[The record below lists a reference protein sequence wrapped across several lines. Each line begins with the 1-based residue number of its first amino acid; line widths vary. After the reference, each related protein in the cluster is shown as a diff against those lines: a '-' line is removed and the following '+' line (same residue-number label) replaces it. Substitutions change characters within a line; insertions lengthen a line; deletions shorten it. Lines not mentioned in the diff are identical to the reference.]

1 MNRRKNLLAL
11 DGHSGEEGALLP
23 AADAGG
29 EAGSSSEASELD
41 NLDWEEGTE
50 SPSPR
55 FGWVA
60 PLLAG
65 LAVAGWTGF
74 FIWANRAA
82 ILAPA
87 TPQQWVGWIGA
98 WSLPVVLV
106 IGMWLLAM
114 RNSAREASRFARAA
128 QLLAAESAMLE
139 TRLAAVNRELS
150 LARDFIAS
158 QSRDLEA
165 LGRVAADR
173 LSQNAAAL
181 QELIRDN
188 GEQVAAIGQV
198 SDNALGNM
206 NRLRDQLPV
215 ISNSARDVANQI
227 GHAGNTAQGQVEE
240 MVAAFQRLNEFGE
253 ASGRQ
258 VDALRARLSETLTR
272 FEEHLADLAARGE
285 ILTGNL
291 LEGQEDARARW
302 EQAVAQLQQNTTS
315 AIEQLTA
322 LDQSAI
328 GNARKRMEALTEAGQ
343 RVNRAILDS
352 MAAFDAEIARRRQKA
367 AQAEAEAL
375 AALQERLERF
385 DADASRRDETQ
396 IAHLAEVTRRS
407 EELTRLLTAF
417 DADLSRLFGKG
428 RSESAQLG
436 EAAET
441 LVERLSQSRA
451 IMEESRGFV
460 SRLTDDSVRLLEIIR
475 ASSDHSESDLSN
487 AIAKAETRLA
497 AFESRTIALR
507 DTIAD
512 AEMRGADL
520 ARHVEQANDGAGT
533 SLESLG
539 HLEDHLARIAGQTRE
554 LAQSAQGE
562 LRDAL
567 AALENAVAQSVGQLH
582 ERESEAV
589 RNLAGQIGQDAG
601 ETLKQT
607 LGEASRTALTEM
619 DEAARSAAEQGRAV
633 AMQLRDQLAKVN
645 QLAANLESRVA
656 QARAQAEEQVNAD
669 FTRRMALITES
680 LNSASIDIAR
690 VFDAEVA
697 DTAWASYLRGDRGIF
712 TRRAV
717 RLLDNGEARAV
728 MGVYE
733 QDPQI
738 RETVNRYIHDFEAML
753 RTVLSTRDG
762 NALAVTML
770 SSDIGKL
777 YVALAQA
784 IERLRD

>member
-11 DGHSGEEGALLP
+11 EGHSDEEGAALP
-23 AADAGG
+23 AADASG
-29 EAGSSSEASELD
+29 EAGFASETTELD
-41 NLDWEEGTE
+41 NPDWQEDTE
-50 SPSPR
+50 SSSPR
-55 FGWVA
+55 YGWVA

-74 FIWANRAA
+74 FVWANSAA

-106 IGMWLLAM
+106 IGVWLLAM

-128 QLLAAESAMLE
+128 HLLAAESAMLE

-188 GEQVAAIGQV
+188 GDQVAAIGQV

-240 MVAAFQRLNEFGE
+240 MVAAFQRLNDFGE

-285 ILTGNL
+285 NLTGNL
-291 LEGQEDARARW
+291 LEGQEEARARW

-343 RVNRAILDS
+343 RVDRAILDS
-352 MAAFDAEIARRRQKA
+352 MAAFDTEIARRRQEA

-375 AALQERLERF
+375 AALQDRLERF
-385 DADASRRDETQ
+385 DADARRRDEAQ
-396 IAHLAEVTRRS
+396 LAHLAEVTQRS
-407 EELTRLLTAF
+407 EELTRLLTAY

-428 RSESAQLG
+428 RTESAQLG

-451 IMEESRGFV
+451 IMEESRGYV

-475 ASSDHSESDLSN
+475 ASSDHSEIDLSN
-487 AIAKAETRLA
+487 AIAKAESRLA
-497 AFESRTIALR
+497 AFESRTIGLR

-512 AEMRGADL
+512 AETRGADL
-520 ARHVEQANDGAGT
+520 ARHVEQANEGAGT
-533 SLESLG
+533 SLEALG
-539 HLEDHLARIAGQTRE
+539 QLEDHLARIASQTRE

-562 LRDAL
+562 LREAL
-567 AALENAVAQSVGQLH
+567 AALENAVAQSVSQLQ

-589 RNLAGQIGQDAG
+589 RSLAGQIGQDAG
-601 ETLKQT
+601 ETLKQALT
-607 LGEASRTALTEM
+607 EASRTALTEM
-619 DEAARSAAEQGRAV
+619 DEAARGAADQGRAV
-633 AMQLRDQLAKVN
+633 AVQLRDQLAKVN

>member
-11 DGHSGEEGALLP
+11 DSHSADEGTPVTASDMHGDTEYSDAGNADWHEGAEP
-23 AADAGG
+23 SVP
-29 EAGSSSEASELD
+29 SS
-41 NLDWEEGTE
+41 
-50 SPSPR
+50 R
-55 FGWVA
+55 FGWVF
-60 PLLAG
+60 PLLAAG
-65 LAVAGWTGF
+65 AVIGWTGF
-74 FIWANRAA
+74 FIWANRAT
-82 ILAPA
+82 ILVPA
-87 TPQQWVGWIGA
+87 SPQQWVGWIGS

-106 IGMWLLAM
+106 IGLWLLAM
-114 RNSAREASRFARAA
+114 RNSTREAARFASAA
-128 QLLAAESAMLE
+128 KLLAAESAQLE
-139 TRLAAVNRELS
+139 ARLAAVNRELS

-165 LGRVAADR
+165 LGRVASDR

-181 QELIRDN
+181 QDLIREN

-198 SDNALGNM
+198 SDNALANM

-227 GHAGNTAQGQVEE
+227 GHAGNTAQSQLDE
-240 MVAAFQRLNEFGE
+240 MVAAFQRLNDFGE

-258 VDALRARLSETLTR
+258 VEALRVRLSDILSR
-272 FEEHLADLAARGE
+272 FEEHLAELGRKGE
-285 ILTGNL
+285 RLTGTL
-291 LEGQEDARARW
+291 LEGQEEARSRW
-302 EQAVAQLQQNTTS
+302 EQAVAQLQQDTTS
-315 AIEQLTA
+315 AIEQLAA

-328 GNARKRMEALTEAGQ
+328 GNARERMEALTQAGQ
-343 RVNRAILDS
+343 RVDRAIVDS
-352 MAAFDAEIARRRQKA
+352 MAAFDAEIARRREEA
-367 AQAEAEAL
+367 AQAEADAL
-375 AALQERLERF
+375 ATLQARLERF
-385 DADASRRDETQ
+385 DAEARRRDEAH
-396 IAHLAEVTRRS
+396 IAHLADVARRS
-407 EELTRLLTAF
+407 EELAGRLNAF
-417 DADLSRLFGKG
+417 DAELSRLFGKG
-428 RSESAQLG
+428 RTESAQLG

-451 IMEESRGFV
+451 IMEESRSFV

-475 ASSDHSESDLSN
+475 ASSEHSENDLSDS
-487 AIAKAETRLA
+487 IAKAESRLS
-497 AFESRTIALR
+497 AFETRSLALR
-507 DTIAD
+507 DTIAE
-512 AEMRGADL
+512 AEARGAAL
-520 ARHVEQANDGAGT
+520 AGHVAEARQGAGT
-533 SLESLG
+533 SLETLG
-539 HLEDHLARIAGQTRE
+539 ILENNLARIAGQTRD
-554 LAQSAQGE
+554 LADSAQGE
-562 LRDAL
+562 LRNAI
-567 AALENAVAQSVGQLH
+567 AALEEAVTQSLSNLQ

-589 RNLAGQIGQDAG
+589 RNLARQIGKDAG
-601 ETLKQT
+601 ATLEETLR
-607 LGEASRTALTEM
+607 EAGRNALSEM
-619 DEAARSAAEQGRAV
+619 DEASRNAAEQGRAV
-633 AMQLRDQLAKVN
+633 AVQLRDQLAKVN

-656 QARAQAEEQVNAD
+656 QARAQAEEQVDTD

-728 MGVYE
+728 MGIYE

-762 NALAVTML
+762 NALAVTIL

>member
-1 MNRRKNLLAL
+1 MI
-11 DGHSGEEGALLP
+11 
-23 AADAGG
+23 
-29 EAGSSSEASELD
+29 
-41 NLDWEEGTE
+41 
-50 SPSPR
+50 
-55 FGWVA
+55 
-60 PLLAG
+60 
-65 LAVAGWTGF
+65 GWTGF

-87 TPQQWVGWIGA
+87 SPQQWVGWIGS

-106 IGMWLLAM
+106 IGLWLLAM
-114 RNSAREASRFARAA
+114 RNSTREATRFARAA
-128 QLLAAESAMLE
+128 QLLAAESAQLE
-139 TRLAAVNRELS
+139 ARLAAVNRELS

-165 LGRVAADR
+165 LGRVASDR

-181 QELIRDN
+181 QDLIRDN
-188 GEQVAAIGQV
+188 GEQVTAIGQV
-198 SDNALGNM
+198 SDNALANM

-227 GHAGNTAQGQVEE
+227 GHAGNTAQSQLDE
-240 MVAAFQRLNEFGE
+240 MVAAFQRLNDFGE

-258 VDALRARLSETLTR
+258 VDALRARLSDTLTR
-272 FEEHLADLAARGE
+272 FEEHLAELGQKGE
-285 ILTGNL
+285 QLIGTL
-291 LEGQEDARARW
+291 LEGQEEARSRW
-302 EQAVAQLQQNTTS
+302 EQAVAQLQQDTTS

-328 GNARKRMEALTEAGQ
+328 GNARQRMEALTQAGQ
-343 RVNRAILDS
+343 RVDRAIVES
-352 MAAFDAEIARRRQKA
+352 MAAFDAEIARRREQA

-375 AALQERLERF
+375 ATLQERLERF
-385 DADASRRDETQ
+385 DAEARRRDEAH
-396 IAHLAEVTRRS
+396 IAHLADVAQRSDELARR
-407 EELTRLLTAF
+407 LNAF

-428 RSESAQLG
+428 QKESAQLG

-451 IMEESRGFV
+451 IMEESRSFV

-475 ASSDHSESDLSN
+475 ASSEHSERDLSD
-487 AIAKAETRLA
+487 AIAKAESRLC
-497 AFESRTIALR
+497 AFETRSLALR

-512 AEMRGADL
+512 AEARGAAL
-520 ARHVEQANDGAGT
+520 AGYVAEAHQGAGT
-533 SLESLG
+533 SLEMLG
-539 HLEDHLARIAGQTRE
+539 VLEDNLARIAGQTRD
-554 LAQSAQGE
+554 LAEGAQGE
-562 LRDAL
+562 LRDAI
-567 AALENAVAQSVGQLH
+567 AALEEAVTQSVRHLQ
-582 ERESEAV
+582 EREREAV
-589 RNLAGQIGQDAG
+589 RNLARQIGQDAG
-601 ETLKQT
+601 ATLEETLR
-607 LGEASRTALTEM
+607 EAGRNALSEM
-619 DEAARSAAEQGRAV
+619 DEAARNAAEKGRAV
-633 AMQLRDQLAKVN
+633 AVQLRDQLAKVN

-656 QARAQAEEQVNAD
+656 QARAQAEEQVDTD